1 MFYEVQPEYQSMFR
15 YLPSYPQEALIK
27 KKQCK
32 LSSLNMTS
40 SDMASPFFSY
50 GVMSIQM
57 MYSVLSGY
65 LFVPEPGFYSFRIVY
80 ESNEDKVKI
89 EPVFDG

>member
-1 MFYEVQPEYQSMFR
+1 
-15 YLPSYPQEALIK
+15 
-27 KKQCK
+27 
-32 LSSLNMTS
+32 
-40 SDMASPFFSY
+40 
-50 GVMSIQM
+50 MSIQM